1 MLFNSFSFLFFF
13 PIVSILYFLLPHR
26 FRWLWLL
33 LASCCFY
40 MAFIPVY
47 IFILALTIV
56 VDYLA
61 ALLMERQTGF
71 KRKFLFVTSIISTL
85 LILIVFKYLNFF
97 SETFSLVAHQFNYDV
112 PSYVYQIILPI
123 GLSFHTFQSMA
134 YVIEVYR
141 GNQKAEKNFGIYS
154 LYVMFYP
161 QLVAGPI
168 ERPQNLIHQFYES
181 HDFNYNQ
188 VTDGLKQM
196 AWGFFK
202 KLVLADR
209 LAVYVNE
216 VFNHPERHEGFSVMM
231 ATVFFAYQIYCDFSG
246 YSDIAIGAARVMG
259 FRLMKNFDR
268 PFISH
273 NITEFWRRWHI
284 SLSSWFNDYLFQPL
298 MTNTRNWKA
307 GGAIFS
313 LAIVFFLAGLWHGA
327 RWTFIVFGLMHGA
340 AMIYEYSTRKA
351 RRRWAKKIP
360 LSLYNL
366 ISILFTFSFLC
377 FTWIFFRAVSMHDA
391 FSIISSMRH
400 INFSNPQ
407 VNIGGAN
414 LIYFL
419 FTGIIVLE
427 TVQWFIK
434 NNEFYNLLKNHP
446 RWMRIMAY
454 HLLIIAI
461 LAFGN
466 FNNSQFI
473 YFQF

>member
-1 MLFNSFSFLFFF
+1 MLFNSLKFLVFF
-13 PIVSILYFLLPHR
+13 PVVVFVYFLLPHKW
-26 FRWLWLL
+26 RWAWLL
-33 LASCCFY
+33 GMSCVFY
-40 MAFIPVY
+40 MAFVPVY
-47 IFILALTIV
+47 IFILGLTIV

-71 KRKFLFVTSIISTL
+71 KRKLLFVASLISTL

-97 SETFSLVAHQFNYDV
+97 SETFSVVAHQFNYNV
-112 PSYVYQIILPI
+112 PSYVYQIILPV

-181 HDFNYNQ
+181 HNFNYNQ

-216 VFNHPERHEGFSVMM
+216 VFNNPGKHEGFSVIV
-231 ATVFFAYQIYCDFSG
+231 ATVFFAYQVYCDFSG

-298 MTNTRNWKA
+298 MTSTRNWKS
-307 GGAIFS
+307 GAVFS
-313 LAIVFFLAGLWHGA
+313 LTVVFLLAGLWHGA
-327 RWTFIVFGLMHGA
+327 RWTFIVFGMMHGV
-340 AMIYEYSTRKA
+340 AMIYEYSSRRA

-360 LSLYNL
+360 GQLYGMLST
-366 ISILFTFSFLC
+366 ILTFSFLC
-377 FTWIFFRAVSMHDA
+377 FTWIFFRSVSMHDA
-391 FSIISSMRH
+391 FSIISSLGH
-400 INFSNPQ
+400 LNFSNPQ
-407 VNIGGAN
+407 INIAGAN
-414 LIYFL
+414 SLYFL
-419 FTGIIVLE
+419 FAGIIVLE
-427 TVQWFIK
+427 IVQWFIK
-434 NNEFYNLLKNHP
+434 NNEFYSLLKNQP
-446 RWMRIMAY
+446 RWLRISAY

-466 FNNSQFI
+466 FNNTQFI